1 MDIKELVD
9 EIVDTCRTNDPISIA
24 KKYNIEVLYRDLGN
38 VKGFFKKIDNIKFI
52 AINDNLSEFM
62 EKMVL
67 AHELGH
73 AFLHDDDAIEF
84 KENFINASSLLEK
97 EANTFSAYLLFGYL
111 NEEEDEYFMV
121 DEEEKRIYRYLKGLL
136 K

>member
-1 MDIKELVD
+1 MSIKQVVD
-9 EIVDTCRTNDPISIA
+9 EIVDTYRTNDPSSIA
-24 KKYNIEVLYRDLGN
+24 KKANIEVMYRELGN
-38 VKGFFKKIDNIKFI
+38 IKGFYKKMGEMKFI
-52 AINDNLSEFM
+52 AINDDLSEFM

-84 KENFINASSLLEK
+84 KENFINASSFLEK
-97 EANTFSAYLLFGYL
+97 EANTFAAYLLFGYM
-111 NEEEDEYFMV
+111 NEEEEEYYLV
-121 DEEEKRIYRYLKGLL
+121 DDEEERIFRYLKGLI

>member
-1 MDIKELVD
+1 MNIKEIV
-9 EIVDTCRTNDPISIA
+9 EEVVDTCRTNDPISIA

-38 VKGFFKKIDNIKFI
+38 IKGFFKKINNVKFI

-73 AFLHDDDAIEF
+73 AFLHNDDAIEF
-84 KENFINASSLLEK
+84 KENFINASSFLEK
-97 EANTFSAYLLFGYL
+97 EANTFAAYLLFGYL
-111 NEEEDEYFMV
+111 NEEELEYFMIN
-121 DEEEKRIYRYLKGLL
+121 DEEERIYRYLKGLI